1 MSDVTRLSKSTG
13 ARGWLAAAALA
24 ASAMIPGCQERS
36 ASRFDLAA
44 APAPL
49 VAAGPGAELW
59 AGSQDELAIALDAVA
74 AQVDPGASA
83 ALRQRWQGKRVRWS
97 VTRVPALC
105 GPTDPCHVQP
115 FASARRTETSA
126 HGWLPELRFAAG
138 EREKLLCRLR
148 RPAGVRGHRRG
159 ADRSAPGLG
168 RAADLRAPV
177 RGARGRGRAVLRPR
191 GPRPYGQQRAMA
203 SAMEDAEAG
212 K

>member
-105 GPTDPCHVQP
+105 GPTEPCHVQP

-138 EREKLLCRLR
+138 EREKLLVGCGDQPVCEVTVEARIDQLQVSDELPTSVRLSE
-148 RPAGVRGHRRG
+148 VRVV
-159 ADRSAPGLG
+159 AVARS
-168 RAADLRAPV
+168 
-177 RGARGRGRAVLRPR
+177 
-191 GPRPYGQQRAMA
+191 
-203 SAMEDAEAG
+203 
-212 K
+212 